1 MTMPESQSKTH
12 FFRKKDVEKKPVVEA
27 TGKSAGTGLD
37 VGFSLDGKLTLV
49 ISSPDG
55 KEVEIPMSRVQGVGE
70 YIVLKPEENPEL
82 RPDEQASVTPHSS
95 SIPDA
100 PTCSK
105 CGASIKPE
113 AKFCTVCG
121 KSTK

>member
-1 MTMPESQSKTH
+1 MPESQSKTH

-49 ISSPDG
+49 ILNADG

-70 YIVLKPEENPEL
+70 YIVLRPEENQEL
-82 RPDEQASVTPHSS
+82 RPDEQAPVTPHSS
-95 SIPDA
+95 PIPDA
-100 PTCSK
+100 PICSK